1 MIFKDKTVI
10 ITGASRGIGFETAKL
25 FHGAGARVYLMAR
38 SHEDLNA
45 LSKSLGRN
53 AVKCICDVSK
63 IEDWKN
69 VVSQALKDTG
79 RIDILINNAG
89 TIDPISTIFETNPE
103 DWSKS
108 IDINL
113 KGAFYGCY
121 TVIPIM
127 RKQKSGCII
136 NIGSG
141 AAYSPLE
148 GWSHYCV
155 SKAGLSML
163 TRSVQLELKGTD
175 IRVMS
180 LSPGTVA
187 TKMQRRIKESG
198 INPISKIDFSEH
210 IPAIWPAKT
219 LLWMCS
225 PISSDFTNKEISLR
239 ETAIRKMVGLP

>member
-10 ITGASRGIGFETAKL
+10 ITGASRGIGLETAKL
-25 FHGAGARVYLMAR
+25 FHEAGAWVYLVGR
-38 SHEDLNA
+38 SHEDLDA
-45 LSKSLGRN
+45 ISKNLGRK
-53 AVKCICDVSK
+53 AVKCIGDVSK
-63 IEDWKN
+63 REDWKII
-69 VVSQALKDTG
+69 VGQALSDTG

-89 TIDPISTIFETNPE
+89 TIDPISNITNTNVD
-103 DWSKS
+103 DWSKA

-121 TVIPIM
+121 YVIPVM
-127 RKQKSGCII
+127 REQGSGCII
-136 NIGSG
+136 NLGSG
-141 AAYSPLE
+141 AAYNPME

-163 TRSVQLELKGTD
+163 TRSVQLELKDTG

-187 TKMQRRIKESG
+187 TKMQHRIKESG
-198 INPISKIDFSEH
+198 INPVSQMDFSEH
-210 IPAIWPAKT
+210 IPAVWPAKT

-225 PISSDFTNKEISLR
+225 PSSLDFTKEEISLKEIS
-239 ETAIRKMVGLP
+239 IRKLVGLI